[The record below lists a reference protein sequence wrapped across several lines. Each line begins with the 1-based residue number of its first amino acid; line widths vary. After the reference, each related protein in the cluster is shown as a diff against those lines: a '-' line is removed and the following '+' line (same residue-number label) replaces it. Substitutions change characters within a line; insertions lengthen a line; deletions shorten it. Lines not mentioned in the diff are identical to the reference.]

1 MTPKTTPTWVILFL
15 CFLALLADGYDLY
28 VYGATL
34 PGFLSNPEW
43 GVTKSLA
50 GTVGSIALV
59 GMLIGSLAAG
69 TLTDRWGRRR
79 LLLASLAT
87 FSIGMILCALA
98 PDFTWF
104 AVFRFLT
111 CLGVGGVLPTAVA
124 LANEFAPKGKVS
136 LSVGAVL
143 LGPPVGSLVGALVAS
158 GIVVDHGVRP
168 VYALGGLSLI
178 LLAAVWFLLPESEV
192 FLAARADRGASDAA
206 ASSRRLRS
214 ASVRSASIDQGTRS
228 TSAIPGTRADQGISG
243 LFATGRLLPTLLL
256 WLVCL
261 LSMLTMFGLTTWLPV
276 IMQGAGFSTQSSIT
290 FLSVYSLGCII
301 GTIVIMIIAQRTAPK
316 YMVILGF
323 TIAALALVLVSAT
336 QSPALLFV
344 GIFFAG
350 VGGMGTQNMIND
362 HIAQFY
368 PPRIRATGLG
378 WALAIGRFGAIA
390 GPVYGG
396 LAATIGGSP
405 NAAAVWFAVPA
416 ALGAIVAIIM
426 PLRDRLTSGAAAAA
440 APTTPDRGPETEKEV
455 RA

>member
-1 MTPKTTPTWVILFL
+1 MNPKTTPTWVILLL

-34 PGFLSNPEW
+34 PGFLGNPEW

-168 VYALGGLSLI
+168 VYALGGLSLV
-178 LLAAVWFLLPESEV
+178 LFAAVWFLLPESEV
-192 FLAARADRGASDAA
+192 FLAARADRAVSASDAA
-206 ASSRRLRS
+206 ASSGRLRS
-214 ASVRSASIDQGTRS
+214 ASVRSASVAPGTRS
-228 TSAIPGTRADQGISG
+228 DQGISG

-316 YMVILGF
+316 YMVVLGF

-426 PLRDRLTSGAAAAA
+426 PLRDRLTSGAAATP
-440 APTTPDRGPETEKEV
+440 APAGSTTPDRGPETEKEV